1 MAFGIVGLALEW
13 INRFLVDR
21 TQQMLNLDRMNF
33 GDQSLGYPL
42 LVLLYTVELFEIF
55 LKKSWTAGGSSIPYS
70 VPAGKD
76 VSAVEQFTQ

>member
-1 MAFGIVGLALEW
+1 MCYYI
-13 INRFLVDR
+13 IIMDR
-21 TQQMLNLDRMNF
+21 LNF

-42 LVLLYTVELFEIF
+42 FVLLYTVEMFEIF
-55 LKKSWTAGGSSIPYS
+55 RKKSLAAGGSSIHYS